1 MKIGVTPDF
10 AGLVSPISSGP
21 LTVDKAAESIRK
33 KKLDSPRTCRY
44 EQKKRIGRSWTR
56 EKGRA
61 NPENC
66 PYQRTFETAEVGT
79 GAIAASVLAPV
90 PAHGPHRPT
99 CSWTNLIEKEGKCAE
114 STSRRENSK
123 ANQIRLRWCPNAA
136 STTTTF
142 GQKSPMSTSP

>member
-33 KKLDSPRTCRY
+33 KSSIHQEHVDTN
-44 EQKKRIGRSWTR
+44 KKRIGRRWTR

-114 STSRRENSK
+114 STSRRK
-123 ANQIRLRWCPNAA
+123 
-136 STTTTF
+136 
-142 GQKSPMSTSP
+142 K